1 MQSNYKILYSRAA
14 LDDIDEIFSYIAKDN
29 INSAEVLLQKFDKS
43 ILKLGNFPNLGS
55 LLSEDRF
62 TLISSG
68 YRFLV
73 VHPYIVFYRILE
85 DSVIIHRILHSRRDY
100 LRGLFEISEK

>member
-1 MQSNYKILYSRAA
+1 MQPNYKILYSRVA

-29 INSAEVLLQKFDKS
+29 ISSAEVLLEKFDKS

-55 LLSEDRF
+55 VLSEDRF

-73 VHPYIVFYRILE
+73 VHPYIVFYRIIKE
-85 DSVIIHRILHSRRDY
+85 SVVIHRILHSRRDC

>member
-1 MQSNYKILYSRAA
+1 MQPKYKVFYSSAA

-29 INSAEVLLQKFDKS
+29 ANSAEVLLEKFDES
-43 ILKLGNFPNLGS
+43 ILKLGDFPNLGS
-55 LLSEDRF
+55 VLSEDEF

-73 VHPYIVFYRILE
+73 VHPYLVSYRILE
-85 DSVIIHRILHSRRDY
+85 DTVIIYRILHSRRDY
-100 LRGLFEISEK
+100 LRGLFDISEK